1 MNLLVSLRVSLGS
14 KEIHSE
20 FVRPSRLRHVALLR
34 HAQSN
39 FGVLSVM
46 TDDLASALK
55 RAGIRVSMIDAVELS
70 SMTEMVEKL
79 APDCT
84 WAVNISLSEYPLFY
98 PLGIP
103 HVNLS
108 VDPLVYCTPN
118 AFERSHSVWL
128 FVDSHSH
135 ELFRSRGGKRS
146 HWFPHAIGQE
156 TLDRALSEEL
166 IPLENRSYD
175 ICLPGSY
182 LVDAD
187 EGIHGDLLDIVQKAL
202 ADLSFPF
209 FEQLFSI
216 AEQRGLDPFA
226 VGMALANLLRGL
238 DRNRLLQTLSGRVI
252 NIFTSPLDA
261 VEWGRKETAKSCIFH
276 PPVDFRS
283 LFDLCRSSK
292 VVLNSA
298 PHIRLGYHERLFL
311 TLASGAIAVTERG
324 RLPQWLVDG
333 GRVVEYDTD
342 SLATVSDRLREAEK
356 KPYDRESVLK
366 WLSMEHTWD
375 ARLRKLL
382 PEIERD
388 VFEIKKEWKN
398 EARCLD
404 KE

>member
-1 MNLLVSLRVSLGS
+1 MESLES
-14 KEIHSE
+14 KENRSDSVIP
-20 FVRPSRLRHVALLR
+20 PSIRHVALLC

-39 FGVLSVM
+39 FGVLSAM

-55 RAGIRVSMIDAVELS
+55 RAGIRVSMIDTVEPD
-70 SMTEMVEKL
+70 SMTKIVEKL

-84 WAVNISLSEYPLFY
+84 WAVNISLSEYLVFN

-128 FVDSHSH
+128 FVDSQSH

-166 IPLENRSYD
+166 IPLENRLYD

-182 LVDAD
+182 LVDVD
-187 EGIHGDLLDIVQKAL
+187 ESIHDDLLEMVQKAL

-209 FEQLFSI
+209 FEQLFSL

-226 VGMALANLLRGL
+226 TGMALANLLRGL
-238 DRNRLLQTLSGRVI
+238 DRKRLLQTLSERTI
-252 NIFTSPLDA
+252 NIFTTKLDA
-261 VEWGRKETAKSCIFH
+261 VEWRREEASCIFH
-276 PPVDFRS
+276 PSVDFRS
-283 LFDLCRSSK
+283 LFDLCRNSK
-292 VVLNSA
+292 AVLNSA
-298 PHIRLGYHERLFL
+298 PHIRLGYHERLFV
-311 TLASGAIAVTERG
+311 TLASGAITVTERG
-324 RLPQWLVDG
+324 RLPHWLVEQ
-333 GRVVEYDTD
+333 GRVVEYDSG
-342 SLATVSDRLREAEK
+342 SLATVPDRLREAER
-356 KPYDRESVLK
+356 KPYDRERVLK

-375 ARLRKLL
+375 VRLRKVL

-398 EARCLD
+398 SV
-404 KE
+404 